1 MTPLP
6 GLFAG
11 AATPPS
17 QGTAPMSF
25 SILPAE
31 PTDSA
36 GIEALIDS
44 SFGPDRKSRTVYRF
58 RDGIAPLP
66 RLTFLA
72 RGEDAALL
80 GSIAFWPVR
89 LSDDGAVVPLLG
101 PLAVQPDLR
110 GYGIGRALVTHG
122 ITATRLQNWPAVL
135 IVGDPGYYAPFGFSV
150 EPVRG
155 LALPGPVA
163 PLTFMG
169 LEFRP
174 GALSARRANV
184 DPARG

>member
-6 GLFAG
+6 GLFTG

-31 PTDSA
+31 PADSPD
-36 GIEALIDS
+36 IEALIDR
-44 SFGPDRKSRTVYRF
+44 SFGPDRKTRTVYRF
-58 RDGIAPLP
+58 RDGIAPLS

-72 RGEDAALL
+72 RGEDSALL
-80 GSIAFWPVR
+80 GCIAFWPVR
-89 LSDDGAVVPLLG
+89 MPDGAVLPLLG

-110 GYGIGRALVTHG
+110 GYGIGRALVVHG
-122 ITATRLQNWPAVL
+122 LTATRLQAWPGVL

-150 EPVRG
+150 EPVAG
-155 LALPGPVA
+155 LRLPGPVT

-169 LEFRP
+169 LEFSP
-174 GALSARRANV
+174 GTLGA
-184 DPARG
+184 ARGVVTPATA